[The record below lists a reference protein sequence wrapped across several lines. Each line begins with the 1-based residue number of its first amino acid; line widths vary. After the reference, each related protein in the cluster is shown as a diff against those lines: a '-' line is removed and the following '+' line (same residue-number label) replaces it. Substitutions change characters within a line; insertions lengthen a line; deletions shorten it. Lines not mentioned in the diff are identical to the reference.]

1 MGVYG
6 KKVQGAPKEKLMKA
20 SDKIQY
26 DRYLKGERLPHFR
39 TLSGIEMK
47 EFYTCEDSHRD
58 SPDPGIFPFTRGIHQ
73 DMYRSRLWT
82 RRQQSGFGTPMESNH
97 RIHYL
102 LSKGMTGL
110 NIDFDIVT
118 KHGLDP
124 DHPLAEGD
132 VGLQGTSIATLEDMD
147 TLFQEIPLDKV
158 STTLIVNPPY
168 SAVIMAMYLLV
179 AKKQGVETSSLIGT
193 IMNCAISQLVGPT
206 YQSGTHFFPVEPA
219 IKIACD
225 VMEYCIQNIPR
236 WNIININAYN
246 MRETGI
252 SAVQEIAFAFTLASE
267 YVRRLLARR
276 MEIDQFAPR
285 VAFFTSV
292 HLDFLEEIA
301 KLRAMR
307 RIWARLMKETFGAKN
322 PRSCWL
328 RTAIQTSSLPLTA
341 QQPLNNIVRAAI
353 QTLAAVLGGSQ
364 SIHTTSYDEGYA
376 LPTEESHVL
385 AIRTQQ
391 VIAYETGVCRTADPF
406 GGSYTVEK
414 LTDEIEERA
423 LALMEV
429 IEKKGGFLEC
439 FKSQWIENQ
448 INEARYEYAR
458 QLESGEQIQVGV
470 NMEREEDEEVKINI
484 FRQASDMQEKRIRY
498 IKAYKQ
504 SRNGGQV
511 KRALQ
516 NLYRQVKENPH
527 GNLFPTIIETVYQK
541 ATIGEISDTLRQAY
555 DFTVHYV

>member
-1 MGVYG
+1 
-6 KKVQGAPKEKLMKA
+6 MKA
-20 SDKIQY
+20 PEKILY
-26 DRYLKGERLPHFR
+26 DRYLKGEKLPHFL

-47 EFYTCEDSHRD
+47 EFYQRD
-58 SPDPGIFPFTRGIHQ
+58 DRQNDEPLPGAYPFTRGIHQ
-73 DMYRSRLWT
+73 DMYRTRLWT
-82 RRQQSGFGTPMESNH
+82 RRQQSGFGTPEESND

-102 LSKGMTGL
+102 LSKGITGL
-110 NIDFDIVT
+110 NIDFDIAT
-118 KHGLDP
+118 KLGLDP

-132 VGLQGTSIATLEDMD
+132 VGLQGTSLATLDDMD
-147 TLFQEIPLDKV
+147 TLFQGIPLDKM

-168 SAVIMAMYLLV
+168 SAIIMAMYLLV
-179 AKKQGVETSSLIGT
+179 ARRQRVEPSKLIGT
-193 IMNCAISQLVGPT
+193 IMNCAVTQLVGPT
-206 YQSGTHFFPVEPA
+206 FQSGTHFFPLDPA

-225 VMEYCIQNIPR
+225 VMEHCIQHIPR
-236 WNIININAYN
+236 WNIININSRN
-246 MRETGI
+246 IRETGVN
-252 SAVQEIAFAFTLASE
+252 AVQEVAFVFSLALE
-267 YVRRLLARR
+267 YLRSLLARG
-276 MEIDQFAPR
+276 MDIDQFAPR
-285 VAFFTSV
+285 IGFFATV
-292 HLDFLEEIA
+292 HIDFLEEIA

-307 RIWARLMKETFGAKN
+307 RIWARLMKDTFGAKN

-328 RTAIQTSSLPLTA
+328 RVAIQTSSLPLTA

-391 VIAYETGVCRTADPF
+391 IIAYETGVCRTADPL
-406 GGSYTVEK
+406 GGSYAIEK

-458 QLESGEQIQVGV
+458 QLEVGEQIQVGV
-470 NMEREEDEEVKINI
+470 NMERDEDEEVKINI
-484 FRQASDMQEKRIRY
+484 FRQASDMQEKRIRS
-498 IKAYKQ
+498 IREYKE
-504 SRNGGQV
+504 SRNGDQV
-511 KRALQ
+511 KRALE
-516 NLYRQVKENPH
+516 NLYHEVKKNP
-527 GNLFPTIIETVYQK
+527 NSNFFRTILEAVDQK

-555 DFTVHYV
+555 DFTVHYA

>member
-1 MGVYG
+1 MN
-6 KKVQGAPKEKLMKA
+6 PLE
-20 SDKIQY
+20 KIQY
-26 DRYLKGERLPHFR
+26 DRYLKGERLPHFH

-47 EFYTCEDSHRD
+47 EFYEREDRPD
-58 SPDPGIFPFTRGIHQ
+58 DEPSPGVFPFTRGIYP

-82 RRQQSGFGTPMESNH
+82 RRQQSGFGTPEESNQ
-97 RIHYL
+97 RIHLL
-102 LSKGMTGL
+102 LSRGMTGL

-147 TLFQEIPLDKV
+147 ALFRGIPLEKV

-168 SAVIMAMYLLV
+168 SAVIMAMYLLI
-179 AKKQGVETSSLIGT
+179 ARRQGVEPSNLIGT
-193 IMNCAISQLVGPT
+193 VMNCAISQLVGPT
-206 YQSGTHFFPVEPA
+206 YQSGTHFFPVDPA

-225 VMEYCIQNIPR
+225 VMEYCIKNIPR
-236 WNIININAYN
+236 WNILNINAYN

-252 SAVQEIAFAFTLASE
+252 NAVQEIAFSFSLASE
-267 YVRRLLARR
+267 YIRRLLARG

-285 VAFFTSV
+285 IAFFTSA
-292 HLDFLEEIA
+292 HMDFLEEIA

-307 RIWARLMKETFGAKN
+307 RIWARLMRDTFGAKN
-322 PRSCWL
+322 PRSCWF

-341 QQPLNNIVRAAI
+341 QQPLNNIVRAAV

-364 SIHTTSYDEGYA
+364 SIHTTSYDEAYA
-376 LPTEESHVL
+376 LPTEESHIL
-385 AIRTQQ
+385 SIRTQQ
-391 VIAYETGVCRTADPF
+391 VIAYETGVCRSADPL
-406 GGSYTVEK
+406 GGSYAIEK

-458 QLESGEQIQVGV
+458 QLEAGEQIEIGV
-470 NMEREEDEEVKINI
+470 NMERDEDEEVKINI
-484 FRQASDMQEKRIRY
+484 FRQTSDMQEKRIRY
-498 IKAYKQ
+498 IREYKQ
-504 SRNGGQV
+504 SREEDQA
-511 KRALQ
+511 KKALGK
-516 NLYRQVKENPH
+516 LYHQMKNNPD
-527 GNLFPTIIETVYQK
+527 GNFFPAVLQAIDQK
-541 ATIGEISDTLRQAY
+541 ATIGEISDTLREAY
-555 DFTVHYV
+555 DFIVRYV

>member
-1 MGVYG
+1 MS
-6 KKVQGAPKEKLMKA
+6 PSE
-20 SDKIQY
+20 KIQY

-47 EFYTCEDSHRD
+47 EFYSRD
-58 SPDPGIFPFTRGIHQ
+58 DLHLDPPDPGTFPFTRGIYK
-73 DMYRSRLWT
+73 DMYRGRLWT
-82 RRQQSGFGTPMESNH
+82 RRQQSGFGSPEESNQ
-97 RIHYL
+97 RLQYL

-110 NIDFDIVT
+110 NIDFDVAT
-118 KHGLDP
+118 KLGLDP

-132 VGLQGTSIATLEDMD
+132 VGLQGTSVATLEDMEA
-147 TLFQEIPLDKV
+147 LFQGVPLDKV

-168 SAVIMAMYLLV
+168 SAIIMAMYLLL
-179 AKKQGVETSSLIGT
+179 ARRQKVEASSLIGT
-193 IMNCAISQLVGPT
+193 LMNCAITQLVGPT
-206 YQSGTHFFPVEPA
+206 FQSGTHFFPLDPA

-225 VMEYCIQNIPR
+225 VMEYSVKNIPR
-236 WNIININAYN
+236 WNIININARN
-246 MRETGI
+246 IRETGVD
-252 SAVQEIAFAFTLASE
+252 AVQEIAFALSLALE
-267 YVRRLLARR
+267 YVRSMLARG

-285 VAFFTSV
+285 IAFFASV
-292 HLDFLEEIA
+292 HIDFLEEIA

-307 RIWARLMKETFGAKN
+307 RIWAQLMKETFGAKN
-322 PRSCWL
+322 PKSCWF

-341 QQPLNNIVRAAI
+341 QQPLNNIVRATI

-391 VIAYETGVCRTADPF
+391 IIAYETGVCRTSDPL
-406 GGSYTVEK
+406 GGSYVIER

-448 INEARYEYAR
+448 INEARYEYAH
-458 QLESGEQIQVGV
+458 QLETGEQIQIGV

-484 FRQASDMQEKRIRY
+484 FRQASDMQEKRIHY
-498 IKAYKQ
+498 IKEYKQ

-511 KRALQ
+511 KRALE
-516 NLYRQVKENPH
+516 NLYREVKKNP
-527 GNLFPTIIETVYQK
+527 NSNFFQTILETVDQK
-541 ATIGEISDTLRQAY
+541 ATLGEISDTLRQAY
-555 DFTVHYV
+555 DFKVHYV

>member
-1 MGVYG
+1 
-6 KKVQGAPKEKLMKA
+6 MK
-20 SDKIQY
+20 SSNKIQY
-26 DRYLKGERLPHFR
+26 DRYLKGEKLPHFR

-47 EFYTCEDSHRD
+47 EFYLRD
-58 SPDPGIFPFTRGIHQ
+58 DRPHDEPSPGVFPFTRGIHP

-82 RRQQSGFGTPMESNH
+82 RRQQSGFGTPEESNQ
-97 RIHYL
+97 RIHL
-102 LSKGMTGL
+102 LLGKGMTGL

-124 DHPLAEGD
+124 DHDLAEGD
-132 VGLQGTSIATLEDMD
+132 VGLQGTSVATLEDMGI
-147 TLFQEIPLDKV
+147 LFQGIPLDKV

-168 SAVIMAMYLLV
+168 SAIIMAMYLLITRR
-179 AKKQGVETSSLIGT
+179 QGVDPSHLIGT

-225 VMEYCIQNIPR
+225 VMEYCVKNIPR

-252 SAVQEIAFAFTLASE
+252 SAVQEIAFTFTLASE
-267 YVRRLLARR
+267 YIRRLLSRG
-276 MEIDQFAPR
+276 MEIDEFAPR
-285 VAFFTSV
+285 IAFFTSA
-292 HLDFLEEIA
+292 HIDFLEEIA

-322 PRSCWL
+322 PRSCWF

-364 SIHTTSYDEGYA
+364 SIHTTSYDEAYA
-376 LPTEESHVL
+376 LPTEESHIL
-385 AIRTQQ
+385 SIRTQQ
-391 VIAYETGVCRTADPF
+391 VISYETGVCRSADPL
-406 GGSYTVEK
+406 GGSYAIEK
-414 LTDEIEERA
+414 LTDEIEEHA

-458 QLESGEQIQVGV
+458 QLEAREQIQVGV

-484 FRQASDMQEKRIRY
+484 FRQASDMQEERIRY
-498 IKAYKQ
+498 IREYKK
-504 SRNGGQV
+504 SRNGDQV
-511 KRALQ
+511 KRALE
-516 NLYRQVKENPH
+516 NLYHEVKKNLS
-527 GNLFPTIIETVYQK
+527 GNFFQTILKAVDQK
-541 ATIGEISDTLRQAY
+541 ATIGEISNTLREAY

>member
-1 MGVYG
+1 
-6 KKVQGAPKEKLMKA
+6 MKA

-26 DRYLKGERLPHFR
+26 ERYLKGEKLPHFR

-47 EFYTCEDSHRD
+47 EFYCRD
-58 SPDPGIFPFTRGIHQ
+58 DRPYDEPPPGVFPFTRGIHQ

-82 RRQQSGFGTPMESNH
+82 RRQQSGFGTPVESNH

-102 LSKGMTGL
+102 LGRGMTGL

-132 VGLQGTSIATLEDMD
+132 VGLQGTSVATLEDMD
-147 TLFQEIPLDKV
+147 TLFEGIPLDKV

-168 SAVIMAMYLLV
+168 SAIIMAMYLLV
-179 AKKQGVETSSLIGT
+179 ARKQRVEASSLIGT

-225 VMEYCIQNIPR
+225 VMEYCIRSIPR

-252 SAVQEIAFAFTLASE
+252 TAVQEIAFAFSLASE
-267 YVRRLLARR
+267 YIRCLLSRG
-276 MEIDQFAPR
+276 MDIDQFGPR
-285 VAFFTSV
+285 IAFFTSA
-292 HLDFLEEIA
+292 HIDFLEEIA

-307 RIWARLMKETFGAKN
+307 RIWARLMKDIFGAKN
-322 PRSCWL
+322 PRSCWF
-328 RTAIQTSSLPLTA
+328 RTAIQTSSLLLTA

-364 SIHTTSYDEGYA
+364 SIHTTSYDEAYA
-376 LPTEESHVL
+376 LPTEESHIL
-385 AIRTQQ
+385 SIRTQQ
-391 VIAYETGVCRTADPF
+391 IIGYETGVCRSSDPL
-406 GGSYTVEK
+406 GGSYAIER

-423 LALMEV
+423 LSLMEV

-458 QLESGEQIQVGV
+458 QLEAG
-470 NMEREEDEEVKINI
+470 NR
-484 FRQASDMQEKRIRY
+484 FRWESTW
-498 IKAYKQ
+498 
-504 SRNGGQV
+504 NGRRMR
-511 KRALQ
+511 K
-516 NLYRQVKENPH
+516 
-527 GNLFPTIIETVYQK
+527 
-541 ATIGEISDTLRQAY
+541 
-555 DFTVHYV
+555 